1 MKRLKDELKLL
12 NLIKHIFN
20 NLDIQTFDIT

>member
-1 MKRLKDELKLL
+1 MKRLKDETKLL

-20 NLDIQTFDIT
+20 TLDSQTFDMT